1 MDMMNC
7 FNGMFGKLGPGMCRL
22 TMNGRIAVKTSN
34 GYKSYNVNTGK
45 LTNCSNFV
53 FDIGDDFFFS
63 IPTNR
68 VAVGDIILVK
78 GTPRCVIEVDKKTL
92 KVMNYEDMTIDTLV
106 PERHVFM
113 GNTYFYG
120 RIVSFMGANAGKGKK
135 GMKQM
140 MQFMVMNQ
148 MMRGNNAGGSGGFMN
163 MGGGDNNLP
172 MYFMMMNSGGDG
184 NIFDCMFEGMFDFD
198 SDDEP
203 DVDNDD
209 DEEEDDE

>member
-7 FNGMFGKLGPGMCRL
+7 FNGMFGKLGAGMCRL
-22 TMNGRIAVKTSN
+22 TMNGRIAVKTTG
-34 GYKSYNVNTGK
+34 GYKSYNVKTGK

-53 FDIGDDFFFS
+53 FNIGDDFFFI
-63 IPTNR
+63 IPTNK
-68 VAVGDIILVK
+68 VDVGDIILVK

-120 RIVSFMGANAGKGKK
+120 KIVSLMGSTAGKGKD

-140 MQFMVMNQ
+140 MQFMMMNQ
-148 MMRGNNAGGSGGFMN
+148 MMGGNNSGGMN
-163 MGGGDNNLP
+163 MGSTNMLP
-172 MYFMMMNSGGDG
+172 MMLMMNSGSGS
-184 NIFDCMFEGMFDFD
+184 IFDGMLDGMFDFG
-198 SDDEP
+198 SVEEPEVIDE
-203 DVDNDD
+203 
-209 DEEEDDE
+209 DEEEDEE

>member
-1 MDMMNC
+1 MDMTSC
-7 FNGMFGKLGPGMCRL
+7 FNGMFGKLGAGMCRL
-22 TMNGRIAVKTSN
+22 TMNGRIAVKTSG
-34 GYKSYNVNTGK
+34 GYKSYNVKTGK

-53 FDIGDDFFFS
+53 FNIGDDFFFI
-63 IPTNR
+63 IPTNK
-68 VAVGDIILVK
+68 VDVGDIILVK

-120 RIVSFMGANAGKGKK
+120 KIVSLMGSTAGKGKD

-140 MQFMVMNQ
+140 MQFMMMNQ
-148 MMRGNNAGGSGGFMN
+148 MMGGTTSDGLRVNGVGNNM
-163 MGGGDNNLP
+163 LP
-172 MYFMMMNSGGDG
+172 MMLMMNSGSGS
-184 NIFDCMFEGMFDFD
+184 IFDGMLDGMFDFG
-198 SDDEP
+198 SDTDAE
-203 DVDNDD
+203 DAMVESE

>member
-7 FNGMFGKLGPGMCRL
+7 FNGMFGKLGAGMCRL
-22 TMNGRIAVKTSN
+22 TMNGRIAVKTSG
-34 GYKSYNVNTGK
+34 GYKSYNVKTGK

-53 FDIGDDFFFS
+53 FNIGDDFFFI
-63 IPTNR
+63 IPTNK
-68 VAVGDIILVK
+68 VDVGDIILVK

-120 RIVSFMGANAGKGKK
+120 KIVSLMGSTAGKGKD

-140 MQFMVMNQ
+140 MQFMMMNQ
-148 MMRGNNAGGSGGFMN
+148 MMGGSTSAGMNLGGNNMLPMMLMMNGGSG
-163 MGGGDNNLP
+163 
-172 MYFMMMNSGGDG
+172 S
-184 NIFDCMFEGMFDFD
+184 IFDGMLDGMFDFG
-198 SDDEP
+198 STTEAEEP
-203 DVDNDD
+203 DVDTE
-209 DEEEDDE
+209 EEEDEE

>member
-1 MDMMNC
+1 MDFTNC
-7 FNGMFGKLGPGMCRL
+7 FNGMFGKLGAGMCRL
-22 TMNGRIAVKTSN
+22 TMNGRIAVKTSG
-34 GYKSYNVNTGK
+34 GYKSYNVKTGK

-53 FDIGDDFFFS
+53 FNIGDDFFFI

-68 VAVGDIILVK
+68 VDVGDIILVK

-120 RIVSFMGANAGKGKK
+120 KVVSLMGTNASKGKS

-140 MQFMVMNQ
+140 MQFMMMSQ
-148 MMRGNNAGGSGGFMN
+148 MMGGSSNGGLNMNGNNMLPMMLMMNGGGGSLF
-163 MGGGDNNLP
+163 
-172 MYFMMMNSGGDG
+172 DG
-184 NIFDCMFEGMFDFD
+184 MLDGMFDFTAD
-198 SDDEP
+198 EDNTTEP
-203 DVDNDD
+203 DMAPDE
-209 DEEEDDE
+209 DEEDEE

>member
-1 MDMMNC
+1 MDFTSC
-7 FNGMFGKLGPGMCRL
+7 FNGMFGKLGAGMCRL
-22 TMNGRIAVKTSN
+22 TMNGRIAVKTSG

-53 FDIGDDFFFS
+53 FNIGDDFFFI
-63 IPTNR
+63 IPTNK
-68 VAVGDIILVK
+68 VDVGDIILVK

-120 RIVSFMGANAGKGKK
+120 KVVSLMGTNASKGKS

-140 MQFMVMNQ
+140 MQFMMMNQ
-148 MMRGNNAGGSGGFMN
+148 MLGGTSGGMN
-163 MGGGDNNLP
+163 MGGNNMLP
-172 MYFMMMNSGGDG
+172 MMLMMNGGSGSLFDG
-184 NIFDCMFEGMFDFD
+184 MLDGIFDFG
-198 SDDEP
+198 SDDTTEAP
-203 DVDNDD
+203 DVEP
-209 DEEEDDE
+209 DEEEEDEE

>member
-7 FNGMFGKLGPGMCRL
+7 FNGMFGKLGAGMCRL
-22 TMNGRIAVKTSN
+22 TMNGRIAVKTSS
-34 GYKSYNVNTGK
+34 GYKSYNVKTGK

-53 FDIGDDFFFS
+53 FNIGDDFFFI
-63 IPTNR
+63 IPTNK
-68 VAVGDIILVK
+68 VDVGDIILVK

-120 RIVSFMGANAGKGKK
+120 KIVSLMGSTAGKGKD

-140 MQFMVMNQ
+140 MQFMMMSQ
-148 MMRGNNAGGSGGFMN
+148 MMGGNTSGGINTGGNNMLPMMFMMNGGSG
-163 MGGGDNNLP
+163 
-172 MYFMMMNSGGDG
+172 S
-184 NIFDCMFEGMFDFD
+184 IFDGMLDGMFDF
-198 SDDEP
+198 SSTEEP
-203 DVDNDD
+203 EVADD
-209 DEEEDDE
+209 DEEEEEE

>member
-1 MDMMNC
+1 MDFTSC
-7 FNGMFGKLGPGMCRL
+7 FNGMFGKLGAGMCRL
-22 TMNGRIAVKTSN
+22 TMNGKIAVKTSS
-34 GYKSYNVNTGK
+34 GYKSYNVKTGK

-53 FDIGDDFFFS
+53 FNIGDDFFFI

-68 VAVGDIILVK
+68 VDVGDIILVK

-120 RIVSFMGANAGKGKK
+120 KVVSLMGTNASKGKS

-140 MQFMVMNQ
+140 MQFMMMNQ
-148 MMRGNNAGGSGGFMN
+148 MMGGGSTSGVNMNGNNMLPMMLMMNGGSGSLF
-163 MGGGDNNLP
+163 
-172 MYFMMMNSGGDG
+172 DG
-184 NIFDCMFEGMFDFD
+184 MLDGMFDFTAD
-198 SDDEP
+198 EDNTTEP
-203 DVDNDD
+203 DMAPDE
-209 DEEEDDE
+209 DEEDEE

>member
-7 FNGMFGKLGPGMCRL
+7 FNGMFGKLGAGMCRL
-22 TMNGRIAVKTSN
+22 TMNGRIAVKTSG
-34 GYKSYNVNTGK
+34 GYKSYNVKTGK

-53 FDIGDDFFFS
+53 FNIGDDFFFI
-63 IPTNR
+63 IPTNK
-68 VAVGDIILVK
+68 VDVGDIILVK

-120 RIVSFMGANAGKGKK
+120 KIVSLMGSTAGKGKD

-140 MQFMVMNQ
+140 MQFMMMSQ
-148 MMRGNNAGGSGGFMN
+148 MMGGNTSGGINMSGNNMLPMMFMMNGGSG
-163 MGGGDNNLP
+163 
-172 MYFMMMNSGGDG
+172 S
-184 NIFDCMFEGMFDFD
+184 IFDGMLDGMFDFG
-198 SDDEP
+198 STEEP
-203 DVDNDD
+203 EVADD
-209 DEEEDDE
+209 DEEEEEE

>member
-7 FNGMFGKLGPGMCRL
+7 FNGMFGKLGAGMCRL
-22 TMNGRIAVKTSN
+22 TMNGRIAVKTSG
-34 GYKSYNVNTGK
+34 GYKSYNVKTGK

-53 FDIGDDFFFS
+53 FNIGDDFFFI
-63 IPTNR
+63 IPTNK
-68 VAVGDIILVK
+68 VDVGDIILVK

-120 RIVSFMGANAGKGKK
+120 KIVSLMGSTAGKGKD

-140 MQFMVMNQ
+140 MQFMMMSQ
-148 MMRGNNAGGSGGFMN
+148 MMGGNTSGGMN
-163 MGGGDNNLP
+163 MGGNNMLP
-172 MYFMMMNSGGDG
+172 MMFMMNGGSGS
-184 NIFDCMFEGMFDFD
+184 IFDGMLDGMFDF
-198 SDDEP
+198 SSAEEP
-203 DVDNDD
+203 ETTDD
-209 DEEEDDE
+209 DEEEEEE

>member
-7 FNGMFGKLGPGMCRL
+7 FNGMFGKLGAGMCRL
-22 TMNGRIAVKTSN
+22 TMNGRIAVKTSG
-34 GYKSYNVNTGK
+34 GYKSYNVKTGK

-53 FDIGDDFFFS
+53 FNIGDDFFFI
-63 IPTNR
+63 IPTNK
-68 VAVGDIILVK
+68 VDVGDIILVK

-120 RIVSFMGANAGKGKK
+120 KIVSLMGSTAGKGKD

-140 MQFMVMNQ
+140 MQFMMMNQ
-148 MMRGNNAGGSGGFMN
+148 MMGGNSSGGLNMGGNNMLPMMLMMNGGSG
-163 MGGGDNNLP
+163 
-172 MYFMMMNSGGDG
+172 S
-184 NIFDCMFEGMFDFD
+184 IFDGMLDGIFDFG
-198 SDDEP
+198 SADEP
-203 DVDNDD
+203 EVTDD
-209 DEEEDDE
+209 DEEEDEE

>member
-7 FNGMFGKLGPGMCRL
+7 FNGMFGKLGAGMCRL
-22 TMNGRIAVKTSN
+22 TMNGRIAVKTSG
-34 GYKSYNVNTGK
+34 GYKSYNVKTGK

-53 FDIGDDFFFS
+53 FNIGDDFFFI
-63 IPTNR
+63 IPTNK
-68 VAVGDIILVK
+68 VDVGDIILVK

-120 RIVSFMGANAGKGKK
+120 KIVSLMGSTAGKGKD

-140 MQFMVMNQ
+140 MQFMMMSQ
-148 MMRGNNAGGSGGFMN
+148 MMGGNTSGGMN
-163 MGGGDNNLP
+163 MGGTNMLP
-172 MYFMMMNSGGDG
+172 MMLMMNSGSGS
-184 NIFDCMFEGMFDFD
+184 IFDGMLDGMFDFG
-198 SDDEP
+198 STEEPEVVDE
-203 DVDNDD
+203 
-209 DEEEDDE
+209 DEEEDEE

>member
-7 FNGMFGKLGPGMCRL
+7 FNGMFGKLGAGMCRL
-22 TMNGRIAVKTSN
+22 TMNGRIAVKTSG
-34 GYKSYNVNTGK
+34 GYKSYNVKTGK

-53 FDIGDDFFFS
+53 FNIGDDFFFI
-63 IPTNR
+63 IPTNK
-68 VAVGDIILVK
+68 VDVGDIILVK

-120 RIVSFMGANAGKGKK
+120 KIVSLMGSTAGKGKD

-140 MQFMVMNQ
+140 MQFMMMSQ
-148 MMRGNNAGGSGGFMN
+148 MMGGNTSGGINMGGNNMLPMMFMMNGGSG
-163 MGGGDNNLP
+163 
-172 MYFMMMNSGGDG
+172 S
-184 NIFDCMFEGMFDFD
+184 IFDGMLDGMFDFG
-198 SDDEP
+198 STEEP
-203 DVDNDD
+203 ETADD
-209 DEEEDDE
+209 DEEEEEE

>member
-7 FNGMFGKLGPGMCRL
+7 FNGMFGKLGAGMCRL
-22 TMNGRIAVKTSN
+22 TMNGRIAVKTSG
-34 GYKSYNVNTGK
+34 GYKSYNVKTGK

-53 FDIGDDFFFS
+53 FNIGDDFFFI
-63 IPTNR
+63 IPTNK
-68 VAVGDIILVK
+68 VDVGDIILVK

-120 RIVSFMGANAGKGKK
+120 KIVSLMGSTAGKGKD

-140 MQFMVMNQ
+140 MQFMMMSQ
-148 MMRGNNAGGSGGFMN
+148 MMGGNTSGGMN
-163 MGGGDNNLP
+163 MGGTNMLP
-172 MYFMMMNSGGDG
+172 MMLMMNSGSGS
-184 NIFDCMFEGMFDFD
+184 IFDGMLDGMFDFG
-198 SDDEP
+198 STEEPEVVDE
-203 DVDNDD
+203 D
-209 DEEEDDE
+209 DEEEDEE

>member
-7 FNGMFGKLGPGMCRL
+7 FNGMFGKLGAGMCRL
-22 TMNGRIAVKTSN
+22 TMNGRIAVKTSG
-34 GYKSYNVNTGK
+34 GYKSYNVKTGK

-53 FDIGDDFFFS
+53 FNIGDDFFFI
-63 IPTNR
+63 IPTNK
-68 VAVGDIILVK
+68 VDVGDIILVK

-120 RIVSFMGANAGKGKK
+120 KIVSLMGSTAGKGKD

-140 MQFMVMNQ
+140 MQFMLMNQ
-148 MMRGNNAGGSGGFMN
+148 MMGGNAASGMN
-163 MGGGDNNLP
+163 MGGNNMLP
-172 MYFMMMNSGGDG
+172 MMLMMNGGSGS
-184 NIFDCMFEGMFDFD
+184 IFDGMLDGMFDFG
-198 SDDEP
+198 STEEP
-203 DVDNDD
+203 EVIED
-209 DEEEDDE
+209 DEEEDEE

>member
-7 FNGMFGKLGPGMCRL
+7 FNGMFGKLGAGMCRL
-22 TMNGRIAVKTSN
+22 TMNGRIAVKTSG
-34 GYKSYNVNTGK
+34 GYKSYNVKTGK

-53 FDIGDDFFFS
+53 FNIGDDFFFI
-63 IPTNR
+63 IPTNK
-68 VAVGDIILVK
+68 VDVGDIILVK

-120 RIVSFMGANAGKGKK
+120 KIVSLMGSTAGKGKD

-140 MQFMVMNQ
+140 MQFMMMSQ
-148 MMRGNNAGGSGGFMN
+148 MMGGNTSGGINMGGNNMLPMMFMMNGGSG
-163 MGGGDNNLP
+163 
-172 MYFMMMNSGGDG
+172 S
-184 NIFDCMFEGMFDFD
+184 IFDGMLDGMFDFG
-198 SDDEP
+198 STEEP
-203 DVDNDD
+203 EAADD
-209 DEEEDDE
+209 DEEEEEE

>member
-7 FNGMFGKLGPGMCRL
+7 FNGMFGKLGAGMCRL
-22 TMNGRIAVKTSN
+22 TMNGRIAVKTSG
-34 GYKSYNVNTGK
+34 GYKSYNVKTGK

-53 FDIGDDFFFS
+53 FNIGDDFFFI
-63 IPTNR
+63 IPTNK
-68 VAVGDIILVK
+68 VDVGDIILVK

-120 RIVSFMGANAGKGKK
+120 KIVSLMGSTAGKGKD

-140 MQFMVMNQ
+140 MQFMMMNQ
-148 MMRGNNAGGSGGFMN
+148 MMGGNTSGGMN
-163 MGGGDNNLP
+163 MGGTNMLP
-172 MYFMMMNSGGDG
+172 MMLMMNGGSGS
-184 NIFDCMFEGMFDFD
+184 IFDGMLDGMFDFG
-198 SDDEP
+198 STEEP
-203 DVDNDD
+203 DVAEE
-209 DEEEDDE
+209 DEEEDGE